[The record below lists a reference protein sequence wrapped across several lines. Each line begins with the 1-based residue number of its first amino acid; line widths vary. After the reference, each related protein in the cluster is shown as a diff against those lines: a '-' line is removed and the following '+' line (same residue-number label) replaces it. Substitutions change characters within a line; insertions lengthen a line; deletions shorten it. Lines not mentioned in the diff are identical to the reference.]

1 MSSIRTFASEDD
13 PGAAEC
19 QPRFLSSR
27 GRTSAREPDIEQAL
41 GPTQQLEMQSEGSG
55 MRNRSVQAAKAV
67 QRGEESSS
75 DTSEPLTPAT
85 SEDSEQTQGKDAN

>member
-1 MSSIRTFASEDD
+1 MSSISAVASEDG
-13 PGAAEC
+13 PGAAER
-19 QPRFLSSR
+19 QPRFLSPR
-27 GRTSAREPDIEQAL
+27 GRSSAREPDIEQAL

-75 DTSEPLTPAT
+75 DTSEPLTPTT
-85 SEDSEQTQGKDAN
+85 SEDSQQSQGKDAN